1 MSATPKIPKIKRFFH
16 SLGFTLNALGFVRAS
31 AIPAPKA
38 VASERKITSS
48 AGEIPAAIVTLE
60 VEAFSPNSTTP
71 ARAKMTPRT
80 GCLVL
85 N

>member
-1 MSATPKIPKIKRFFH
+1 MSATPKIPKITRFFH
-16 SLGFTLNALGFVRAS
+16 SFGLTLKALGFVRVS

-38 VASERKITSS
+38 VARDRNITSS
-48 AGEIPAAIVTLE
+48 EGEIPAAIVTLE
-60 VEAFSPNSTTP
+60 VEAFSPNRTTP
-71 ARAKMTPRT
+71 ARAKKTPRA